1 MTMGL
6 LTIGKGI
13 FKTIE
18 GALEGDVEK
27 IGKGALKIVKGTAT
41 TLLLSGSDD
50 DDDDDD
56 DD

>member
-1 MTMGL
+1 MGL